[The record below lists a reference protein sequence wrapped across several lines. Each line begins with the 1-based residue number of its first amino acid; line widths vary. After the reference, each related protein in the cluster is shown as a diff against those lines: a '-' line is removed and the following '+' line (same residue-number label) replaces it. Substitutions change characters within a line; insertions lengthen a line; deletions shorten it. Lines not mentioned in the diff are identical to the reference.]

1 MLEDTS
7 LVSDER
13 PAAEKQSFEK
23 QPLRL
28 ARGAV
33 LAFVQDAESEA
44 VLRDGLSESLPEGI
58 EVRRGGVATAIST
71 LQKSPTP
78 RTLIIDVSGQEQAL
92 TALSDLS
99 QVVEPEV
106 RVLVI
111 GDREDL
117 NFYRI
122 VTRGLGVLEY
132 LYKPLVKDMV
142 ARYFGPL
149 VSGHGP
155 APETAFGGRMVTITG
170 VRGGVGAS
178 TIASALAWQFGSH
191 LRRHTLLLDADLHR
205 GACATLLKTKTNS
218 GLRSALEAPQRLD
231 ELFIERA
238 AQPASDRL
246 HVLGAEEKPGEET
259 RYVQGAGERLVEVI
273 RRRFN
278 LIVADVPF
286 TGDPLQ
292 RDLLDLAQQRVLVMT
307 PTLLSVRDALRLLCL
322 PAGPQQACRALV
334 ILNRHNLPG
343 GLSRKQIEDALQ
355 LKIDVVI
362 PDLPRQAGLSASL
375 GDPTIISKG
384 AFRQGILQLAQEVA
398 FARRVDAAENPKPL
412 RHGLFNRI
420 RRSV

>member
-1 MLEDTS
+1 MLDE
-7 LVSDER
+7 VS
-13 PAAEKQSFEK
+13 PASAEKPSVDK
-23 QPLRL
+23 QPSRL

-44 VLRDGLSESLPEGI
+44 ILRDGLSEALPEGI
-58 EVRRGGVATAIST
+58 EVRRGGVTAAIST

-78 RTLIIDVSGQEQAL
+78 RTLIIDVSGHEQAL
-92 TALSDLS
+92 TALGDLS

-117 NFYRI
+117 NFYRL

-142 ARYFGPL
+142 ARHFGPL
-149 VSGHGP
+149 VGGQGP
-155 APETAFGGRMVTITG
+155 APEAAFGGRMVTITG

-178 TIASALAWQFGSH
+178 TIASALAWQFGAH
-191 LRRHTLLLDADLHR
+191 LRRHTLLLDADVQR
-205 GACATLLKTKTNS
+205 GACATLLKAKTNS
-218 GLRSALEAPQRLD
+218 GLRNALEAPQRLD

-246 HVLGAEEKPGEET
+246 HVLGAEDKPGEEA
-259 RYVQGAGERLVEVI
+259 RYVQGAGEKLVEVI

-286 TGDPLQ
+286 SGHPFQ
-292 RDLLDLAQQRVLVMT
+292 RDLLDLTQQRVLVMT
-307 PTLLSVRDALRLLCL
+307 PTLLGVRDALRLLSL
-322 PAGPQQACRALV
+322 PAGPQQARRALIV
-334 ILNRHNLPG
+334 LNRHNLPG
-343 GLSRKQIEDALQ
+343 GLSRTQIEEALQ
-355 LKIDVVI
+355 LKADVLI

-384 AFRQGILQLAQEVA
+384 GFRQGILALAREIA
-398 FARRVDAAENPKPL
+398 FVRVVGGAESPKSARR
-412 RHGLFNRI
+412 GLFGL
-420 RRSV
+420 RRRAA